1 MSDVPELD
9 ELIEEHQVFR
19 TNMQW
24 RRREILWVALF
35 RLHITVLAALC
46 LLLAF
51 GLWGLAGVP
60 LAWCWACK
68 TFQPPP
74 PRDPFRRYKVM

>member
-9 ELIEEHQVFR
+9 RLIKEHEVFR
-19 TNMQW
+19 INMQW
-24 RRREILWVALF
+24 NRRDAMFTALL

-46 LLLAF
+46 LLLTF

-60 LAWCWACK
+60 FAWYWACK
-68 TFQPPP
+68 TFQPPR
-74 PRDPFRRYKVM
+74 PRDPFRRYMVK